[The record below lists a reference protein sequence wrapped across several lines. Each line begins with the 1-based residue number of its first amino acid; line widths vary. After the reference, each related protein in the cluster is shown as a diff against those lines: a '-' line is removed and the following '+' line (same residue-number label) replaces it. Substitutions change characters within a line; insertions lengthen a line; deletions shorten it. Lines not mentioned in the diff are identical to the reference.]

1 MLQIFCIMLI
11 NSSMIFWTEAMEW
24 RMNQGL
30 DEVDLGGLGFF
41 HRKSLSSIETH
52 YLTDGSVPSS
62 EIADLL
68 PE

>member
-1 MLQIFCIMLI
+1 
-11 NSSMIFWTEAMEW
+11 MIFWTEAMEW

-62 EIADLL
+62 EIVDLL